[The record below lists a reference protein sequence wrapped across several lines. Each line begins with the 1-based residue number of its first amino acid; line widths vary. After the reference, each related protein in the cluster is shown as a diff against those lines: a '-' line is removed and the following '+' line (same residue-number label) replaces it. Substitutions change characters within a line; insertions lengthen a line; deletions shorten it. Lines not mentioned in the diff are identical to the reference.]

1 MNLKPQIFRAP
12 DGTEMVILTKSEF
25 DRLTSLVEED
35 EEDVA
40 IFDERMAELKD
51 GNASVL
57 PAEVSQMMLRGDSL
71 LKALRR
77 WRGLNQLDMVPLTG
91 LTQGY
96 ISDLESGKKKG
107 SPETLRSIAK
117 ALKIDPAWLDAA

>member
-12 DGTEMVILTKSEF
+12 DGTEMVILTKAEF
-25 DRLTSLVEED
+25 DRLASLVEED
-35 EEDVA
+35 EDDVA

-51 GNASVL
+51 SSASRL

-71 LKALRR
+71 LKALRK
-77 WRGLNQLDMVPLTG
+77 WRNLNQLDMVPLTG

-107 SPETLRSIAK
+107 SPETLRSIAH

>member
-1 MNLKPQIFRAP
+1 MNLKPQTFRAP

-25 DRLTSLVEED
+25 DRLIRLAEED

-40 IFDERMAELKD
+40 IFDERMAELKND
-51 GNASVL
+51 NASIL

-71 LKALRR
+71 LKALRK
-77 WRGLNQLDMVPLTG
+77 WRNLNQLDMVPLTG

-107 SPETLRSIAK
+107 SHETLRSIAK
-117 ALKIDPAWLDAA
+117 ALNIDPAWLE

>member
-1 MNLKPQIFRAP
+1 MAVKPRIFRAP

-35 EEDVA
+35 EDDDA
-40 IFDERMAELKD
+40 IFDERMAELKNS
-51 GNASVL
+51 NASVL
-57 PAEVSQMMLRGDSL
+57 PDEVSQMMLRGDSL
-71 LKALRR
+71 LKALRK
-77 WRGLNQLDMVPLTG
+77 WRNLNQLDMVPLTG

-107 SPETLRSIAK
+107 SPETLRSIAG
-117 ALKIDPAWLDAA
+117 ALKIDPAWLDGA

>member
-1 MNLKPQIFRAP
+1 MAVKPRIFRAP

-40 IFDERMAELKD
+40 IFDERMAELKNS
-51 GNASVL
+51 NASVL

-71 LKALRR
+71 LKALRK
-77 WRGLNQLDMVPLTG
+77 WRNLNQLDMAPLTG

-107 SPETLRSIAK
+107 SPETLRNIAK
-117 ALKIDPAWLDAA
+117 ALKIDPAWLDVA